1 MISRYL
7 RTDPLGIDG
16 GLNLYVYAM
25 NSPLMFTD
33 PDGLIAR
40 ATWDL
45 YETPPSKKGI
55 VSRWFMAFCP
65 TTLSLPLQVEGIKS
79 IKLLSLLG
87 KN

>member
-1 MISRYL
+1 V
-7 RTDPLGIDG
+7 DGFELGAKFAP
-16 GLNLYVYAM
+16 V
-25 NSPLMFTD
+25 F
-33 PDGLIAR
+33 
-40 ATWDL
+40 L

>member
-1 MISRYL
+1 MSIL
-7 RTDPLGIDG
+7 RQSFFNTDGADWYQRVKNIMRQHCASLCPLGHG
-16 GLNLYVYAM
+16 G
-25 NSPLMFTD
+25 
-33 PDGLIAR
+33 
-40 ATWDL
+40 L

-65 TTLSLPLQVEGIKS
+65 TTLSLQLQVEGIKS

>member
-1 MISRYL
+1 MKELSKLLSSFNL
-7 RTDPLGIDG
+7 RC
-16 GLNLYVYAM
+16 GLSFSADMSGQPMAV
-25 NSPLMFTD
+25 
-33 PDGLIAR
+33 
-40 ATWDL
+40 L